1 MDLSNYE
8 WIVGLGAVLAL
19 TASYGIG
26 ANDVANAFAT
36 SVGSKSLSIKQ
47 AIGLAAI
54 FEFSGALLMG
64 SHVTDTVR
72 KGIADYACFQ
82 DDPAVL
88 MYGCQCVLFAVS
100 VWLVLASS
108 LEMPVSTTHSCVG
121 GMIGMTMAAR
131 GASCVKWSA
140 PSDDFP
146 FVGGVSAIVISWVLS
161 PVFSAVFASL
171 MFYVMRMAVLR
182 RDDSFKRVRW
192 AFPIIFGMAVCIN
205 VFFIIYKGAKFLKLD
220 DIVLWKALAIAFGSG
235 GGVGILSYFATPYI
249 MRKSEEIYNDSLKIH
264 ELGDTSEITEM
275 EEPVIEYS
283 KMSWYKRI
291 VHYLKYS
298 LNVQSADIVNQ
309 DEDVQHI
316 HNNAEV
322 FDEKTEISMRY
333 MQVLTACCDAFAH
346 GANDVAN
353 SIAPFGAIWAIYKS
367 GEVSSKKND
376 LGNDAYWILSMGAF
390 GIVLGLATYGYKILH
405 ALGTK
410 LSKITPSRGVCIEL
424 GSACI
429 VILGSRLGWPLSTTH
444 CQVGATTG
452 VALLE
457 GTGGVNKKILAKTVA
472 GWIMTLVVVGGTT
485 ALIFAQGAYSPMAYY
500 PDYIKNKTL

>member
-1 MDLSNYE
+1 MDLSYYE
-8 WIVGLGAVLAL
+8 WIVGFGAVLAL

-47 AIGLAAI
+47 AVGLAAI

-82 DDPAVL
+82 HDPAIL

-131 GASCVKWSA
+131 GSSCVKWSA

-171 MFYVMRMAVLR
+171 MFYIMRATVLR
-182 RDDSFKRVRW
+182 RDDSFKRVKW

-205 VFFIIYKGAKFLKLD
+205 IFFIIYKGAKFLKLD
-220 DIVLWKALAIAFGSG
+220 DIVLWKALVIAFGSG

-249 MRKSEEIYNDSLKIH
+249 MRKSEQIYNDSLKIH
-264 ELGDTSEITEM
+264 DLGNTSEITEI
-275 EEPVIEYS
+275 EPIIEYS
-283 KMSWYKRI
+283 KMRWYKRI
-291 VHYLKYS
+291 IHYLRYS

-353 SIAPFGAIWAIYKS
+353 SIAPFRTQS
-367 GEVSSKKND
+367 GSISTWSI
-376 LGNDAYWILSMGAF
+376 ACRIS
-390 GIVLGLATYGYKILH
+390 
-405 ALGTK
+405 TK
-410 LSKITPSRGVCIEL
+410 PNANRTVKTIPMEAPASTFPSV
-424 GSACI
+424 
-429 VILGSRLGWPLSTTH
+429 
-444 CQVGATTG
+444 
-452 VALLE
+452 
-457 GTGGVNKKILAKTVA
+457 
-472 GWIMTLVVVGGTT
+472 
-485 ALIFAQGAYSPMAYY
+485 
-500 PDYIKNKTL
+500 